1 MTKSQMEGSDFAYV
15 QETNRCANKWKRKPT
30 GMALGRWFIQQ
41 KSFSE
46 AEDLSVKRIP
56 FWVIASQSNNINPP
70 NI

>member
-1 MTKSQMEGSDFAYV
+1 
-15 QETNRCANKWKRKPT
+15 
-30 GMALGRWFIQQ
+30 MALGRWFIQQ